1 MPVSA
6 FNIFSIN
13 NLNKIE
19 QLIWD
24 FFQQGVKN
32 KKSAFHYPTIAT
44 GNERRF
50 NLRTVILREVVRD
63 SHIIIF
69 HTDIRSKKIEELKSN
84 NRLHLHVYDK
94 KNKIQI
100 QAEGKAEIF
109 NKVKLNELTW
119 NSLSNNTKS
128 AYLIKETPGIKIKSE
143 KDFSYLDEKKG
154 FRNFAIVKVGIKKI
168 TFLNLNYDGN
178 KKAFFEYGKN
188 NIKYFWIVP

>member
-69 HTDIRSKKIEELKSN
+69 HTDIRSKKIKELKSN

>member
-1 MPVSA
+1 MPISA

-50 NLRTVILREVVRD
+50 NLRTVILREVVRE

-143 KDFSYLDEKKG
+143 KDFNYLDEKKG

>member
-6 FNIFSIN
+6 FNIFSTN

-24 FFQQGVKN
+24 FLQQAVKN

-50 NLRTVILREVVRD
+50 NLRTVILREVVRE

-69 HTDIRSKKIEELKSN
+69 HTDIRSKKIKELKSN
-84 NRLHLHVYDK
+84 NQLHLHVYDK

-109 NKVKLNELTW
+109 NKVKLNELVW

-128 AYLIKETPGIKIKSE
+128 AYLVKETPGIKIKSE
-143 KDFSYLDEKKG
+143 KDFNYLDEKKG

-178 KKAFFEYGKN
+178 KKALFEYGKK
-188 NIKYFWIVP
+188 NIKYFWIAP

>member
-1 MPVSA
+1 MPISV

-50 NLRTVILREVVRD
+50 NLRTVILREVVRE

-84 NRLHLHVYDK
+84 NRLYLHVYDK

-143 KDFSYLDEKKG
+143 KDFNYLDEKKG

>member
-6 FNIFSIN
+6 FNIFSTN

-50 NLRTVILREVVRD
+50 NLRTVILREVVRE

-143 KDFSYLDEKKG
+143 KDFNYLDEKKG